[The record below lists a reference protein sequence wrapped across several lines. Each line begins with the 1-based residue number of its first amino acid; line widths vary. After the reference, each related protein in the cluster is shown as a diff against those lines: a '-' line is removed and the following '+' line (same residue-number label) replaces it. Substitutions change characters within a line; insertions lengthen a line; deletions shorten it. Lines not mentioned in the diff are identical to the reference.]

1 MDKNDKMDNP
11 RNSLDINNGRNTT
24 FNNAVDF
31 LGDVTLFKDVTSTKI
46 ITDEIGSSSGQLNIS
61 SPTIFTSDV
70 NITGTA
76 SVKEVFEK
84 VNQRTE
90 TTGTKNIDVSAG
102 SLHFFSQYATGN
114 CVINLRYDDDTKL
127 GDVMKGGTS
136 IVVTTL
142 LSVGASSYYVTDFK
156 IDGVTQNVNW
166 ILGNPP
172 TGGFT
177 NSINAYTF
185 AVIRKVDLNYVV
197 LGTLSQFA

>member
-11 RNSLDINNGRNTT
+11 RNSPDINNGRNTT

-31 LGDVTLFKDVTSTKI
+31 LGDVTLFKDVTSVKI

-61 SPTIFTSDV
+61 SDV

-84 VNQRTE
+84 VNQRKE
-90 TTGTKNIDVSAG
+90 TSGTKNIDISAG
-102 SLHFFSQYATGN
+102 SLHFFSEYATGN
-114 CVINLRYDDDTKL
+114 CIINLRYDDDTKL

-142 LSVGASSYYVTDFK
+142 LSVGASSYYVTDLH
-156 IDGVTQNVNW
+156 IDGATQNINW
-166 ILGNPP
+166 ILGNTP

-185 AVIRKVDLNYVV
+185 AVIRKADLNYVV
-197 LGTLSQFA
+197 LGTLTQFG

>member
-11 RNSLDINNGRNTT
+11 RNSPDINNGRNTT

-31 LGDVTLFKDVTSTKI
+31 LGDVTLFKDVTSIKI

-61 SPTIFTSDV
+61 SDV

-84 VNQRTE
+84 VNQRKGTA
-90 TTGTKNIDVSAG
+90 GTKNIDISAG
-102 SLHFFSQYATGN
+102 SLYFFSEYATDN

-142 LSVGASSYYVTDFK
+142 LSLGASSYYVTNLK
-156 IDGVTQNVNW
+156 IDGVTQNINW
-166 ILGNPP
+166 ILGNTP
-172 TGGFT
+172 TGGFI

-185 AVIRKVDLNYVV
+185 AVIRKADLNYVV
-197 LGTLSQFA
+197 LGTLTQFG

>member
-11 RNSLDINNGRNTT
+11 RNSPDINNGRNTT

-31 LGDVTLFKDVTSTKI
+31 LGDVTLFKDVTSVKI

-61 SPTIFTSDV
+61 SDV

-84 VNQRTE
+84 VNQRKE
-90 TTGTKNIDVSAG
+90 TSGTKNIDISAG
-102 SLHFFSQYATGN
+102 SLHFFSEYATGN
-114 CVINLRYDDDTKL
+114 CVINLRYDGDTKL

-156 IDGVTQNVNW
+156 IDGVTQNINW

-185 AVIRKVDLNYVV
+185 AVIRKADLNYVV

>member
-11 RNSLDINNGRNTT
+11 RNSPDINNGRNTT

-31 LGDVTLFKDVTSTKI
+31 LGDVTLFKDVTSVKI

-61 SPTIFTSDV
+61 SDV

-84 VNQRTE
+84 VNQRKE
-90 TTGTKNIDVSAG
+90 TSGTKNIDISAG
-102 SLHFFSQYATGN
+102 SLHFFSEYATGN

-142 LSVGASSYYVTDFK
+142 LSVGASSYYVTDLK
-156 IDGVTQNVNW
+156 IDGVSQNINW
-166 ILGNPP
+166 ILGNTP

-185 AVIRKVDLNYVV
+185 AVIRKADLNYVV
-197 LGTLSQFA
+197 LGTLTQFG